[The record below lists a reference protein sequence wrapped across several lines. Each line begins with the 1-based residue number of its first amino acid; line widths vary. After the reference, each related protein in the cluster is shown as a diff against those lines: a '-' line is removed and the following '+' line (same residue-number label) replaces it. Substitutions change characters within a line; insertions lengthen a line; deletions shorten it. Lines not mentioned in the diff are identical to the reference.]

1 MDQINWWPKDCKMKW
16 QKGTMA
22 ELCWSGPP
30 VAPVR
35 VPWPHKH
42 LKRGTQMAEYVVGR
56 KAKGSDVYAEFAYI
70 PMVVSDA
77 LDVKWYGTP
86 NVPMVTRYQPFQRR
100 GVLTIFARYPKVF
113 ERCDLVDLST
123 LPKVQ

>member
-1 MDQINWWPKDCKMKW
+1 MKW

-56 KAKGSDVYAEFAYI
+56 KAKGSDVYTEFAQ
-70 PMVVSDA
+70 
-77 LDVKWYGTP
+77 LDILNDREPTWIASHDDP
-86 NVPMVTRYQPFQRR
+86 RVTRFLPHQRR
-100 GVLTIFARYPKVF
+100 GVLTVFARHPKSF